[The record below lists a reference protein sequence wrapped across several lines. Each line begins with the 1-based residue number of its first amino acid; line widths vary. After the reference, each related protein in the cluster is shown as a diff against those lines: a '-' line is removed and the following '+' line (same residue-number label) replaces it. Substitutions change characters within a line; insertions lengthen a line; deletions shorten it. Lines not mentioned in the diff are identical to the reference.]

1 MFPFGRDWAD
11 EILSFGISVNEPSLK
26 VESGAVQVRLVSH
39 NGGMALFGQ
48 VLTAM
53 ITPFDST
60 GALDIAEAIRLAK
73 WLQDNGNDGLVISGT
88 TGESSTLTDPE
99 KLELWEAIIGAV
111 TIPVI
116 AGSGSNDTAHSVHL
130 TKEVTKM
137 GAAGILAVGPYYNR
151 PPQSGLIGHI
161 EAMANATTL
170 PVVVYD
176 IPVRTGRKISTESLA
191 YLANNVKN
199 VKALKDA
206 AGNPAEAANLM
217 AMVPKDFELYSG
229 DDGLTLAFL
238 AYGGSGVIGVATHW
252 SAPEHQL
259 MVNAFKSGDV
269 KKARA
274 INDILLESYAF
285 ETGDANPNP
294 IPSKVMMNHLGF
306 NVGQCRLPMG
316 PPPAGLDVRAREVHA
331 NLEKART
338 ALRG

>member
-1 MFPFGRDWAD
+1 
-11 EILSFGISVNEPSLK
+11 
-26 VESGAVQVRLVSH
+26 
-39 NGGMALFGQ
+39 MALFGQ

-60 GALDIAEAIRLAK
+60 GALNIDEAVRLAR
-73 WLQDNGNDGLVISGT
+73 WLQDNGNDGLVVSGT

-99 KLELWEAIIGAV
+99 KLALWEAVIGAV

-151 PPQSGLIGHI
+151 PPQSALVGHI
-161 EAMANATTL
+161 TAMANATNL

-191 YLANNVKN
+191 HLANNVKN
-199 VKALKDA
+199 IKALKDA
-206 AGNPAEAANLM
+206 AGAPAETANLM
-217 AMVPKDFELYSG
+217 KVVPKDFELYSG

-252 SAPEHQL
+252 SAPEHQQ
-259 MVNAFKSGDV
+259 MISAFKSGDIAT
-269 KKARA
+269 ARA
-274 INDILLESYAF
+274 YNDILLESYAF

-306 NVGQCRLPMG
+306 AVGECRLPMG
-316 PPPAGLDVRAREVHA
+316 PPPAGLDIRAREVHE
-331 NLEKART
+331 NLQKARA
-338 ALRG
+338 ALRS